1 MLLHK
6 SATREAYYLHLDQQ
20 VGQGRVTQ
28 EVHQVDEVWA
38 DRQNSLSD
46 LGQ

>member
-6 SATREAYYLHLDQQ
+6 SAMREAYYSHLDQQ
-20 VGQGRVTQ
+20 VGQGGVTQ
-28 EVHQVDEVWA
+28 EVHQLDEVRA